1 LITHLAAALRDIALT
16 EAISTNCVQ
25 EYAMTKET
33 VLDSKYPVCIVG
45 IGGRTPVG
53 LTAPVSAASV
63 RAGISRIGDHPYMI
77 DKACN
82 PMAVAID
89 PVLPHDLTAEERLY
103 ELALSAIQ
111 EVLSPLSEKS
121 LRIEAIPMFIGLPEP
136 RPGLQ
141 DSYGEKL
148 ARGFRESQDLAISP
162 SNVEILPYGHSAG
175 LMAMHAGWHQIQLG
189 RVEFCLIGG
198 VDSYMVPETLEWLDD
213 EDQLMSGENRSGFPP
228 GEGSGFCLLAS
239 TSAARR
245 WKLDVLAWV
254 VAVATA
260 QEQNLIKTETICIGE
275 GLTDAISR
283 VIGVLDLPE
292 EKINFTIC
300 DMNGERYR
308 TEELVFT
315 LLRTQSAFVAPHDFI
330 TPADCWGDVGAA
342 SGPLFAN
349 LTVASG
355 FRGYASGPL
364 TLLWTSSEGG
374 QRTAAVLYV
383 QNRSKGGLA

>member
-1 LITHLAAALRDIALT
+1 MKK
-16 EAISTNCVQ
+16 V
-25 EYAMTKET
+25 

-53 LTAPVSAASV
+53 LTAPISAASV

-89 PVLPHDLTAEERLY
+89 PVLPHDLTAEKRLY

-111 EVLSPLSEKS
+111 EGLSPLSEKS
-121 LRIEAIPMFIGLPEP
+121 VRIEAIPMFIGLPEP
-136 RPGLQ
+136 RPGLL

-148 ARGFRESQDLAISP
+148 VRGFRESQDLAISL
-162 SNVEILPYGHSAG
+162 SDVEILPYGHSAG
-175 LMAMHAGWHQIQLG
+175 LMAMQAGWHQIKLG

-260 QEQNLIKTETICIGE
+260 EEQNRIKTETICIGE
-275 GLTDAISR
+275 GLTKAISQ

-292 EKINFTIC
+292 EKVNFTIC

-315 LLRTQSAFVAPHDFI
+315 LLRTQSAFVAPHDFM
-330 TPADCWGDVGAA
+330 TPADCWGDMGAA

-349 LTVASG
+349 LTMASG
-355 FRGYASGPL
+355 LRGYASGPL

-374 QRTAAVLYV
+374 QRSTALLYV
-383 QNRSKGGLA
+383 QTRSKGSLA